1 MIRKPPRG
9 CAHTWGGSYSSI
21 TEGIVEAGPTM
32 VVVEMKTTRLIQK
45 TAVEF
50 MNEFIQGNQKER
62 GIDNKSKFFA
72 YAVGVEVTFIR

>member
-1 MIRKPPRG
+1 
-9 CAHTWGGSYSSI
+9 
-21 TEGIVEAGPTM
+21 M